1 MLVVHATFP
10 IDPDHDDEARERIET
25 LAERS
30 RSEDGIIEYQVA
42 TDLDDRNVF
51 RFFEKYE
58 DEAAFEAHAETD
70 HFQEFAAALPDLLA
84 GEPTVTQFDVTNA
97 SSVEL

>member
-10 IDPDHDDEARERIET
+10 IDPDSRDEALDLIDS

-30 RSEDGIIEYQVA
+30 RREDGVVDYRVA
-42 TDLDDRNVF
+42 TDIDDSNVF
-51 RFFEKYE
+51 RFFERYE

-70 HFQEFAAALPDLLA
+70 HFQEFERALPDLLA
-84 GEPTVTQFDVTNA
+84 GEPEVTQFDVENA
-97 SSVEL
+97 STVEV

>member
-42 TDLDDRNVF
+42 TDIDDRYVF

-58 DEAAFEAHAETD
+58 DKAAFEAHAETD

-84 GEPTVTQFDVTNA
+84 DEPTVTQFEVTNA